1 MERELIPDVK
11 SHYNSVSEAWRFIF
25 GDNFH
30 LGYFKSNDMNLSEA
44 TNALIDE
51 LSQLGTIT
59 KNSHLLD
66 VGCGIGEPALY
77 LHEKYHCTI
86 TGITISEKGVE
97 LATKKCVG
105 KGYSHRIK
113 FQRADALD
121 NKLPDKSFDVVWVM
135 ESSHTMKDKEK
146 LFAENYRVLKDN
158 STMLLCDMILKRAMN
173 EVEIFNYRQDITVLE
188 KVCGKAKTETL
199 DYYQKKL
206 EAAGFSEVE
215 TIDISEKV
223 FPTMAHWRKN
233 ITQNY
238 EKIRQIFPKEKIDEF
253 LRACDIT
260 EEFYRNSILGYGLV
274 KAVKKHTS
282 PNAADQGER

>member
-1 MERELIPDVK
+1 MKREVIPDIK

-30 LGYFKSNDMNLSEA
+30 LGYFRTDDMDLSEA

-51 LSQLGTIT
+51 LAQLGTIT
-59 KNSHLLD
+59 ESSNLLD
-66 VGCGIGEPALY
+66 VGCGIGEPAMY

-97 LATKKCVG
+97 LAARKCVE
-105 KGYSHRIK
+105 KGYDHKIQ

-121 NKLPDKSFDVVWVM
+121 NGFPDKSFDVVWVM
-135 ESSHTMKDKEK
+135 ESSHTMRDKEK
-146 LFAENYRVLKDN
+146 LFAENHRVLKDN
-158 STMLLCDMILKRAMN
+158 STMLLCDMILKRKMN
-173 EVEIFNYRQDITVLE
+173 EVEIFNYREDITVLE

-199 DYYQKKL
+199 DYYQNKL
-206 EAAGFSEVE
+206 KAAGFTTVH
-215 TIDISEKV
+215 ILDISEKV
-223 FPTMAHWRKN
+223 FPTMVHWRKN

-238 EKIRQIFPKEKIDEF
+238 EKIRQIFPKEKVDDF

-260 EEFYRNSILGYGLV
+260 EQFYRNSILGYGLV
-274 KAVKKHTS
+274 KAVKGHIS
-282 PNAADQGER
+282 PGTVDRGSR